1 MSKKK
6 NKTNRTTEKE
16 SILIDPT
23 LKKHTFFED
32 FQALAIGSLMV
43 AFGVAIFT
51 HLEFLVG
58 GTAGVAFLT
67 SYATDFSFGEVFFV
81 INLPFY
87 GLAIWR
93 LGWVFTVKTF
103 VSVLWLSFLS
113 DYIPT
118 IFEFGEINNLFGA
131 ILGGFLIG
139 TGLLML
145 FRHKASLGGLN
156 IVSLYLQK
164 YHNVNAGRF
173 QMVVDVIIIVCAFF
187 IVDIWSIIYSVIA
200 AVCMNLVLAINF
212 IKGRYLGSLE

>member
-1 MSKKK
+1 MTKERKDTPK
-6 NKTNRTTEKE
+6 EPPKE
-16 SILIDPT
+16 SILIDPK

-51 HLEFLVG
+51 HLEFLTG
-58 GTAGVAFLT
+58 GTAGVAFLS

-87 GLAIWR
+87 FLAIWR
-93 LGWVFTVKTF
+93 LGWMFTVKTF
-103 VSVLWLSFLS
+103 VSVLWVSFLS

-118 IFEFGEINNLFGA
+118 LFEFGEINNLFGA
-131 ILGGFLIG
+131 ILGGFMIG

-173 QMVVDVIIIVCAFF
+173 QMVMDFIIIVCAFF
-187 IVDIWSIIYSVIA
+187 IVDIWSIVYSILA
-200 AVCMNLVLAINF
+200 SVCMNLVLAINF
-212 IKGRYLGSLE
+212 VKGRYLGSLE

>member
-1 MSKKK
+1 MSIK
-6 NKTNRTTEKE
+6 NKKSDNTPEKE
-16 SILIDPT
+16 SILIDPN
-23 LKKHTFFED
+23 LKKHSFFED
-32 FQALAIGSLMV
+32 FQGLAIGSLMV
-43 AFGVAIFT
+43 AFGVTIFT

-67 SYATDFSFGEVFFV
+67 SYASDFSFGEVFFV

-87 GLAIWR
+87 ALAIWR

-113 DYIPT
+113 DFIPT
-118 IFEFGEINNLFGA
+118 VFDIGEVNNLFGSVF
-131 ILGGFLIG
+131 GGFLIG

-187 IVDIWSIIYSVIA
+187 IVDVWSIVYSVIA